1 MSEELIDDT
10 HDDSRGRRRSDGD
23 PRRRMLNDLI
33 SSPLIKS
40 DISGSCGLSIHLT
53 PTKRKRKDL
62 TGKFLSNELQGKC
75 NMCTYKTTWCCSK
88 CKDDD
93 DLETLMFCVIQNLRE
108 CALLYI
114 S

>member
-1 MSEELIDDT
+1 MVIDRKSENGYEIK
-10 HDDSRGRRRSDGD
+10 DSWCGV
-23 PRRRMLNDLI
+23 
-33 SSPLIKS
+33 
-40 DISGSCGLSIHLT
+40 SGIVCGLFIHLT
-53 PTKRKRKDL
+53 LIKQKRIDL
-62 TGKFLSNELQGKC
+62 RGKGSSNTLHRRC
-75 NMCTYKTTWCCSK
+75 NLCTYKTTWCCSK